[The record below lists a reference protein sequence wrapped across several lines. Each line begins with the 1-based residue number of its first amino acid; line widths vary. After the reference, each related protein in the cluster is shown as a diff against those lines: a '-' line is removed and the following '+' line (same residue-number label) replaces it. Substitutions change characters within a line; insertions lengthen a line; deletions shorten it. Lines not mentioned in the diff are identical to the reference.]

1 VSGSR
6 RAGGVLR
13 LGSGFARRGTAYE
26 AMGTD
31 AKKGYPKDQGIKEFQ
46 SKEEAAQYV
55 IDTIEYINDVESIT
69 FVE

>member
-1 VSGSR
+1 M
-6 RAGGVLR
+6 LR
-13 LGSGFARRGTAYE
+13 LGPGFARRGTAYE

-31 AKKGYPKDQGIKEFQ
+31 AKKGYPTDQ

-55 IDTIEYINDVESIT
+55 IDTVEYINDVESIT